1 MATGAGTATVLGT
14 GIETVYGTP
23 VAITKRHPF
32 TTEGLQRASTPL
44 QSNAITGSLAGF
56 RRAGVISRR
65 SGAGPLNLELS
76 KQGMG
81 RWLQLMAGSSA
92 APVQQ
97 AATIAYLQTH
107 PAGSLD
113 RKLTLQKVIR
123 DLAGVEVETFTFHG
137 VICTQWELG
146 VNVDG
151 IPSLNLTLDAEDVE
165 TTTTSTA
172 LLALGEPAHNP
183 FNWTQASLTLAG
195 VPAARVT
202 AMSAT
207 GTNSQDVE
215 GYFLGGGGTKSEP
228 TLGDFRGLTGSL
240 TAEFADPTVIYD
252 RFTAYSAHPLK
263 LEFIG
268 EIIASTHAY
277 RFTIDIPE
285 VRFSGS
291 TPVVGG
297 PGKVT
302 IDGPFEAFFNG
313 TNPTY
318 TLEFMSTDTTV

>member
-1 MATGAGTATVLGT
+1 MGTASGVAAVLGT
-14 GIETVYGTP
+14 GIESTYGTP

-32 TTEGLQRASTPL
+32 ASEGLARSQEVL

-65 SGAGPLNLELS
+65 SAAGPLNLELS

-97 AATIAYLQTH
+97 GATIAYLQTH
-107 PAGSLD
+107 PAGTLD
-113 RKLTLQKVIR
+113 RKVTLQKVLR
-123 DLAGVEVETFTFHG
+123 DVAGVEIETFTHHG

-151 IPSLNLTLDAEDVE
+151 IPTLNLSLDAEDVE
-165 TTTTSTA
+165 TTTASTA
-172 LLALGEPAHNP
+172 LLALAEPAHNP

-207 GTNSQDVE
+207 GTNAQDVE

-228 TLGDFRGLTGSL
+228 TLGDFRSLTGNL

-252 RFTAYSAHPLK
+252 RFAAYSAHPLK
-263 LEFIG
+263 LEFVG

-291 TPVVGG
+291 SPVVGG

-318 TLEFMSTDTTV
+318 TLEYMSTDVTV